1 MKFYFYRFFSQI
13 VLQFKLDDCT
23 YVDESSTPGSVECIR
38 INSEQQTVVIIG
50 PDKGCIE
57 LLDHIKDYLANN
69 GIFT

>member
-1 MKFYFYRFFSQI
+1 
-13 VLQFKLDDCT
+13 
-23 YVDESSTPGSVECIR
+23 VDESSTPGSVECIR
-38 INSEQQTVVIIG
+38 INSEQKTVVIIG